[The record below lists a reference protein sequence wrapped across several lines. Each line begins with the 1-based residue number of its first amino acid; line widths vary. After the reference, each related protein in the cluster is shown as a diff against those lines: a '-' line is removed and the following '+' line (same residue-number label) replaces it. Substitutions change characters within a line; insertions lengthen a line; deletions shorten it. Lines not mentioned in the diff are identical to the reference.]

1 MDTLAPL
8 ADRFGRP
15 HDYLRVSLTDRCGFR
30 CRYCMPDEGVEWTPQ
45 DQLMTTE
52 EILTLSRLF
61 VRLGVK
67 RIRLTGGEPTLRRG
81 YIDIVRSLSELVSVQ
96 ITTNGATLTRDAEP
110 LAQAGLASVNVSCD
124 SLRRDRF
131 ADITQRDA
139 LPEVMDGIAAA
150 QAAGLPVKVNVVVI
164 RGFNEDEVGDF
175 VQFAVKHKLEVR
187 FIEFMPFLGNNWKS
201 DSVVPAQEIREAA
214 HRAASLTPLPG
225 TPSDVARDFSVE
237 GSQAVVGFISSVTES
252 FCSGCNRIRLTA
264 DGKVKTCLFLPPR
277 TSLRDMLKQ
286 GVSESEIVQA
296 IRDDLDTKWAG
307 HPSMHR
313 WTQRDHLSMVQI
325 GG

>member
-8 ADRFGRP
+8 VDRFGRP

-45 DQLMTTE
+45 DQLMSAE
-52 EILTLSRLF
+52 EIVALSSLF

-81 YIDIVRSLSELVSVQ
+81 YIDIVRSLSRLVPVQ
-96 ITTNGATLTRDAEP
+96 ITTNGASLARDAAA
-110 LAQAGLASVNVSCD
+110 LAHAGLAGVNVSCD

-139 LPEVMDGIAAA
+139 LPEVLAGVAAA
-150 QAAGLPVKVNVVVI
+150 QAAGLPVKINVVVI

-175 VQFAVKHKLEVR
+175 VRFAMEHGLEVR

-201 DSVVPAQEIREAA
+201 DSVVPAKEIRETA
-214 HRAASLTPLPG
+214 RQAASLTALPG
-225 TPSDVARDFSVE
+225 TPSDVARDFSVD

-264 DGKVKTCLFLPPR
+264 EGQVKTCLFLPPR
-277 TSLRDMLKQ
+277 TSLRDLLRQ
-286 GVSESEIVQA
+286 GVDESEIVQA
-296 IRDDLDTKWAG
+296 IRDDLDTKWPG
-307 HPSMHR
+307 HPSMQR